1 MNTYVTGSTI
11 RLLREAKGLTQAE
24 LARQLLVSAK
34 TVSKWETA
42 KGLPD
47 ISLLEPLAAA
57 LGVSVLELM
66 QANRWSTET
75 APPICCAPSS
85 TSAPSAGTCSTPPVR
100 PW

>member
-47 ISLLEPLAAA
+47 ISCW
-57 LGVSVLELM
+57 
-66 QANRWSTET
+66 NRWPLHW
-75 APPICCAPSS
+75 ACRC
-85 TSAPSAGTCSTPPVR
+85 
-100 PW
+100 WN

>member
-42 KGLPD
+42 KDPEQEY
-47 ISLLEPLAAA
+47 IK
-57 LGVSVLELM
+57 SVRLFTGPVY
-66 QANRWSTET
+66 STQ
-75 APPICCAPSS
+75 PGCNHQC
-85 TSAPSAGTCSTPPVR
+85 R
-100 PW
+100 